1 MDDVLIPYEECA
13 LVHTK
18 WRNDERAAL
27 GDVKAGLDGG
37 GWEVSCVCTASAT
50 PSKTGIAKH
59 DEYIRRPYCA
69 RMLI

>member
-1 MDDVLIPYEECA
+1 
-13 LVHTK
+13 
-18 WRNDERAAL
+18 
-27 GDVKAGLDGG
+27 
-37 GWEVSCVCTASAT
+37 VSCVCTASAT